1 MQQTYAT
8 NLKDYIIF
16 LLNDMPNSFITC
28 PLKKSS
34 TISENSL
41 VISSCVENL
50 NCETAINLLIY
61 FRDTVCLNILM
72 NLP

>member
-1 MQQTYAT
+1 
-8 NLKDYIIF
+8 
-16 LLNDMPNSFITC
+16 MPNSFITC